1 MFTTFSSA
9 SIADFEQAN
18 VCWHVT
24 IETLC
29 KVYCNS
35 DIKTQKTCKICSNL
49 TVDTGTK
56 MWDLPQF
63 NNNKSNW
70 KMCEI
75 VH

>member
-18 VCWHVT
+18 GCWHVT

-35 DIKTQKTCKICSNL
+35 DIKTQKNLQNLFESNSRH
-49 TVDTGTK
+49 
-56 MWDLPQF
+56 W
-63 NNNKSNW
+63 NKDVRFAS
-70 KMCEI
+70 
-75 VH
+75 V

>member
-35 DIKTQKTCKICSNL
+35 DIKTQKKPAKFVRI
-49 TVDTGTK
+49 
-56 MWDLPQF
+56 
-63 NNNKSNW
+63 
-70 KMCEI
+70 
-75 VH
+75 